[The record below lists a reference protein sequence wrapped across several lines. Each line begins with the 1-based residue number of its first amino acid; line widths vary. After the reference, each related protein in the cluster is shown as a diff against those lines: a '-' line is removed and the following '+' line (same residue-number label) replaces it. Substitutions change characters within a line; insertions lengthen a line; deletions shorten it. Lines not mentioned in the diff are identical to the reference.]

1 MRLFLLTLLI
11 SAFSYPALA
20 QDKPNAG
27 VEDFYRGVKTNDLI
41 TFLPPRIGQDSLLDD
56 NGEES
61 FFSRDNGC
69 PNEILIGSVGD
80 DSGIRGSVD
89 IDVVIDSDITIV
101 CGGL

>member
-1 MRLFLLTLLI
+1 MKNALLALILLI
-11 SAFSYPALA
+11 PSYSAIA

-27 VEDFYRGVKTNDLI
+27 IENLYRGVKTNDLI
-41 TFLPPRIGQDSLLDD
+41 TFLPPRLGQDSLLNNNNED
-56 NGEES
+56 G

-69 PNEILIGSVGD
+69 PNEILIGSVAE